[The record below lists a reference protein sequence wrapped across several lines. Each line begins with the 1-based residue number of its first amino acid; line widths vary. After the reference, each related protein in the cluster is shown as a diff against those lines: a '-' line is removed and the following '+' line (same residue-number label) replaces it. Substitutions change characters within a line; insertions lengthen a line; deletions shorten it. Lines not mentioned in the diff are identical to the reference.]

1 MWAYIAR
8 RLLLGILTLLGVTLV
23 TFYIVRVAP
32 DDLAILIL
40 IAGGS
45 VSDPMA
51 LEWIREELGLNDPLY
66 VQYFNQLFG
75 LLTLDFGRSYF
86 YDTDMSTLL
95 VRKWPLSLQLGSM
108 AIAVG
113 GTLGIA
119 GGIIAALKPDGLVD
133 NLVRGIAVLGISMPT
148 FWSGMM
154 LILILV
160 RTFDWIPQ
168 QGYIPFREDP
178 FGSLAQLIWPALVVG
193 LGMIMGTV
201 LRIMRASLFEAM
213 SSDYVRLAR
222 AKGMRERIIVVRHA
236 LPNALIP
243 TVTVIG
249 AFVPITLVGLILTE
263 QVFGLPGMGHMLV
276 DSINQR
282 DYPVLQTVIT
292 LSAIIVVLT
301 NIVVDLLYVR
311 LDPRIRYWT
320 TGP

>member
-23 TFYIVRVAP
+23 TFYIVRVVP

-51 LEWIREELGLNDPLY
+51 LERIREELGLNDPLY

>member
-51 LEWIREELGLNDPLY
+51 LERIREELGLNDPLY

>member
-51 LEWIREELGLNDPLY
+51 LERIREELGLNDPLY

-86 YDTDMSTLL
+86 YGTDMSTLL

-301 NIVVDLLYVR
+301 NIVVDFLYVR